1 VEYGVFAVDRPV
13 VTLDDLDGP
22 PLWERDAPA
31 PLLLAS
37 LVGPGTRVLDEDAAD
52 PTLIVLAALLDGEA
66 GTLRS
71 GDVAARCAE
80 LNGVQLAKP
89 SEWTVPDV
97 LIDRGADSDV
107 EAPIVLCMRQCRHDS
122 KVRLDVVGDAVVI
135 DGPPRSGV
143 HLCVDRER
151 ADVTAQAVSAAAHA
165 FAVRQVDPWADRAH
179 RAALGAVQ
187 QARQETRSSAAMAQE
202 KAQRAFDQ
210 MQQALDELR
219 AVRASRSW
227 RYTAVLR
234 GRGIR

>member
-1 VEYGVFAVDRPV
+1 MEYGVFAVDRPV

-37 LVGPGTRVLDEDAAD
+37 LVGPGTRVLDQDAAD
-52 PTLIVLAALLDGEA
+52 PTLIVLAAMLEGEA

-80 LNGVQLAKP
+80 INGVQIAKTNDWA
-89 SEWTVPDV
+89 SLDV
-97 LIDRGADSDV
+97 LIDRGAGSDV
-107 EAPIVLCMRQCRHDS
+107 EAPIVLCMRQCRHNN

-135 DGPPRSGV
+135 DGPPQPGV
-143 HLCVDRER
+143 HLCVDRDR
-151 ADVTAQAVSAAAHA
+151 AEVTAQAVGAAAQA
-165 FAVRQVDPWADRAH
+165 FAGRQVDPWADRAQ
-179 RAALGAVQ
+179 RAALGAIQ
-187 QARQETRSSAAMAQE
+187 QARQETRSSAAVAQE